1 LFISEEDVY
10 RKEHEFL
17 EALFSK
23 DVFFKDSAIDYVHGV
38 VDFAEAL
45 TQKGEDEN
53 AHCET

>member
-1 LFISEEDVY
+1 MFIDKEDVY
-10 RKEHEFL
+10 CKEHEFL

-45 TQKGEDEN
+45 TQKGDEEN
-53 AHCET
+53 ADCEA

>member
-1 LFISEEDVY
+1 MYINEEDVY
-10 RKEHEFL
+10 RKEHKFL

-45 TQKGEDEN
+45 TQKGEEKN
-53 AHCET
+53 AYCET